1 MKAVKPSIG
10 NDKAVR
16 VIINV
21 PSKLLKAF
29 DDVCENQSYQRT
41 EGIKEAMRS
50 FISAETENAD
60 AFDSKKVT
68 EKQMKN
74 IALLLQELK
83 NSTKSEFYKKM
94 K

>member
-1 MKAVKPSIG
+1 
-10 NDKAVR
+10 
-16 VIINV
+16 
-21 PSKLLKAF
+21 
-29 DDVCENQSYQRT
+29 
-41 EGIKEAMRS
+41 MRS